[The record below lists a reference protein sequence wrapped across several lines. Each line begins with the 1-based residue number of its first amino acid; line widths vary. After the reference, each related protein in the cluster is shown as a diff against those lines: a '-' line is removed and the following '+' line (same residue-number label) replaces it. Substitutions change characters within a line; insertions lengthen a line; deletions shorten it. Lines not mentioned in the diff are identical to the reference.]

1 WIPLIFAFPYIEMPD
16 LEFPFVPY
24 PYLIKLIITFFSLFS
39 VGVKRSD
46 EELFIYLSVLHP
58 LFYL

>member
-1 WIPLIFAFPYIEMPD
+1 MPD
-16 LEFPFVPY
+16 LEFPFVPS

>member
-1 WIPLIFAFPYIEMPD
+1 MPD